1 MWSMGEAQIRTS
13 FDLAATYQVTAPG
26 NGSAYASLWSLLT
39 GGQQSELANYLPVQV
54 ALFSASAPLNY
65 QHATPGN
72 GTLTV
77 DAQAN
82 PQTVV
87 TNQKPNELISV
98 MDALN
103 RVYVR
108 STTAG
113 TVTAAITV
121 FCVARDTL

>member
-1 MWSMGEAQIRTS
+1 MGEAQIRTS
-13 FDLAATYQVTAPG
+13 FDLVATYNVTAPG
-26 NGSAYASLWSLLT
+26 NGSAYASLWSLLS
-39 GGQQSELANYLPVQV
+39 GAQQTELALYLPVQV
-54 ALFSASAPLNY
+54 AIFTAAAALNY

-77 DAQAN
+77 SVVSG
-82 PQTVV
+82 PQTINA
-87 TNQKPNELISV
+87 NQKPNETVSV

-113 TVTAAITV
+113 TVATSLSV
-121 FCVARDTL
+121 SCVARDTL